1 MYVEALFRPKSLEN
15 QIIYPADARRII
27 IKALDQDTTVSP
39 LLYSRDSTGKTIG
52 RHIGRYPAAVP
63 VVYGGGNGFIRIY
76 GIGEEGKE
84 VLLKDLSRIYTAL
97 SSSLN
102 TPVAMEM
109 RSGKISY
116 SVKGYRSY
124 RISRFALVKSARPK
138 GDSFFGLMK
147 RSLESNT
154 DEAKEEAFREALPLI
169 KTAIDFGL
177 ASIAEQ
183 FNLDLPKNLD
193 IRVTG
198 GTLGAQR
205 IHPDRPGHVGIV
217 RNLTF
222 NMLGD
227 LTGPWAIGHLRSHG
241 CGMIRREIRE
251 AAA

>member
-15 QIIYPADARRII
+15 QVIYPEDARRII

-63 VVYGGGNGFIRIY
+63 VIYGGGNGFIRVY
-76 GIGEEGKE
+76 GIGDEGKE
-84 VLLKDLSRIYTAL
+84 VLLKDLTKIYTAL
-97 SSSLN
+97 SSSLD

-124 RISRFALVKSARPK
+124 RINRFALVKSARPK
-138 GDSFFGLMK
+138 GDTFFGLMK
-147 RSLESNT
+147 RSMESKT
-154 DEAKEEAFREALPLI
+154 DEEKDAAFREALPLI
-169 KTAIDFGL
+169 MSALDFWL

-183 FNLDLPKNLD
+183 FGLDLPRNLD
-193 IRVTG
+193 IQITG
-198 GTLGAQR
+198 GSLGAQR